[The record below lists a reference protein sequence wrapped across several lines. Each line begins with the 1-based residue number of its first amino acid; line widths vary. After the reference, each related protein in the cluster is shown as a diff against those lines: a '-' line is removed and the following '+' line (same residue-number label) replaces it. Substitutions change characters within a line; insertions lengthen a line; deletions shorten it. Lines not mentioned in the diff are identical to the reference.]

1 MILVLGGAGYIG
13 SHIVKRLLTDGQQV
27 VVYDDLSQGHE
38 AAIEGVTFVRGTIED
53 GPSLRQTMRDFGVKS
68 VMHFAAF
75 CYVGESVEKPLRY
88 YRNNVVGSVSVL
100 EAMRAEGVERI
111 IFSSSAAT
119 YGIPGTVPI
128 TESEPQ
134 QPINPYGRT
143 KLMVEQVMADSDT
156 AWGLRYTAL
165 RYFNAAG
172 ADVDGKLGEWHDP
185 ETHLIPLACYAA
197 LGTIPAFTIH
207 GDTYDT
213 PDGSCVRDFIHV
225 DDLADAHVRA
235 LNRLE
240 SGAPSRSYNLGNGEG
255 FSVRQVAEAVRDVS
269 GKDFSIVTGPPR
281 PGDPPVLVA
290 DAAAARAELGWT
302 PRYSDLDT
310 IVRTSW
316 NWLDKHPQGYG
327 S

>member
-13 SHIVKRLLTDGQQV
+13 SHIVKRLVNDGQPV

-38 AAIEGVTFVRGTIED
+38 EAIAGVPLVRAEIGDT
-53 GPSLRQTMRDFGVKS
+53 PRLRQAIVDHGVES
-68 VMHFAAF
+68 VIHFAAF
-75 CYVGESVEKPLRY
+75 CYVGESVDEPLRY

-100 EAMRAEGVERI
+100 EAMRAEGVKRI

-119 YGIPGTVPI
+119 YGIPKTVPI
-128 TESEPQ
+128 PETEPQ

-143 KLMVEQVMADSDT
+143 KLMIEQVMADSDA

-172 ADVDGKLGEWHDP
+172 ADVEGRLGEWHDP

-207 GDTYDT
+207 GGDYDT

-235 LNRLE
+235 LRRLE
-240 SGAPSRSYNLGNGEG
+240 SGAPSRSFNLGNGEG
-255 FSVRQVAEAVRDVS
+255 FSVRQVAEAVRRLS

-290 DAAAARAELGWT
+290 DASSARTELGWT
-302 PRYSDLDT
+302 PRHSDLDT

-316 NWLDKHPQGYG
+316 RWLETHPRGYG
-327 S
+327 A

>member
-13 SHIVKRLLTDGQQV
+13 SHIVKRLSADGRDV

-38 AAIEGVTFVRGTIED
+38 AAIDGVGLVRGAIGDTAGLRKTI
-53 GPSLRQTMRDFGVKS
+53 RDFDVKS

-88 YRNNVVGSVSVL
+88 YRNNVAGSVSVL
-100 EAMRAEGVERI
+100 DAMRAEGVERI
-111 IFSSSAAT
+111 IFSSTAAT

-128 TESEPQ
+128 TEREPQ
-134 QPINPYGRT
+134 QPINPYGRS
-143 KLMVEQVMADSDT
+143 KLMVEQVMADSAA

-172 ADVDGKLGEWHDP
+172 ADVDGRLGEWHDP

-197 LGTIPAFTIH
+197 LGTIPALTVH

-235 LNRLE
+235 LDRLE
-240 SGAPSRSYNLGNGEG
+240 SGASSRSFNLGNGEG
-255 FSVRQVAEAVRDVS
+255 FSVREVAEAVRAVS
-269 GKDFSIVTGPPR
+269 GKDLTIVTGPPR

-290 DAAAARAELGWT
+290 DAAAARAELGWA

-310 IVRTSW
+310 IVRTAWSW
-316 NWLDKHPQGYG
+316 LERHPRGYG

>member
-13 SHIVKRLLTDGQQV
+13 SHVVKRLMADKKEV

-38 AAIEGVTFVRGTIED
+38 EAIEGVPFVRGAIGDTAL
-53 GPSLRQTMRDFGVKS
+53 LRQTIREHGVKS
-68 VMHFAAF
+68 AMHFAAF
-75 CYVGESVEKPLRY
+75 CYVGESVEKPLKY
-88 YRNNVVGSVSVL
+88 YWNNVAGSVSVL

-111 IFSSSAAT
+111 IFSSTAAT
-119 YGIPGTVPI
+119 YGIPATVPI
-128 TESEPQ
+128 AEPEPQ
-134 QPINPYGRT
+134 EPINPYGRS
-143 KLMVEQVMADSDT
+143 KLMVEQVMADSAA
-156 AWGLRYTAL
+156 AWGLRFTAL

-172 ADVDGKLGEWHDP
+172 ADVDGRLGEWHDP
-185 ETHLIPLACYAA
+185 ETHLIPRACYAA
-197 LGTIPAFTIH
+197 LGMIPSFTIH
-207 GDTYDT
+207 GGDYDT

-240 SGAPSRSYNLGNGEG
+240 SGAPSRSFNLGNGEG
-255 FSVRQVAEAVRDVS
+255 FSVREVADAVRRIS
-269 GKDFSIVTGPPR
+269 GKDFSVVTGPPR

-302 PRYSDLDT
+302 PRDSDLDR
-310 IVRTSW
+310 IVRTAW
-316 NWLDKHPQGYG
+316 NWLEKHPRGYR